1 MTSTEE
7 KRVKDIDVK
16 LSIFNDDGSDFMI
29 FYWNKILNL
38 KKIGRTWVK

>member
-7 KRVKDIDVK
+7 KRGKDIDVK

-29 FYWNKILNL
+29 FLLKLNS
-38 KKIGRTWVK
+38 